1 MFNNLTER
9 ENSATEKLLKFGLSK
24 AAMAFKS
31 ILRTEAALTGIES
44 DLGPNGEVPQYSTKS
59 DGKTHLLKTELVGDV
74 KGICHLI
81 FSEVE
86 VQKLQN
92 AGLPEEVLMNNNPE
106 TRLMKLEYLT
116 EIDNMV
122 AGAVVTQLANFL
134 NLEIYG
140 NVPSLHVMQ
149 ADEVN
154 KYIKAESGVSD
165 AKVEFRA
172 AFDIPELGVKPE
184 FVWLLQES
192 FVDKVKENTDT
203 VLAKELM

>member
-24 AAMAFKS
+24 AALAFKN
-31 ILRTEAALTGIES
+31 ILGTDASLKDIASSFEH
-44 DLGPNGEVPQYSTKS
+44 LGSAPQYCTKAE
-59 DGKTHLLKTELVGDV
+59 GKTHLLKTELVGDL
-74 KGICHLI
+74 KGFCHLI
-81 FSEVE
+81 FSEHE
-86 VQKLQN
+86 VQKIQN

-106 TRLMKLEYLT
+106 TRLMKLEFLT

-134 NLEIYG
+134 ELEIYG

-154 KYIKAESGVSD
+154 KYIKAESEVYDST
-165 AKVEFRA
+165 VEFRA
-172 AFDIPELGVKPE
+172 TFGIPELEVQPE
-184 FVWLLQES
+184 FVWLLQEN
-192 FVDKVKENTDT
+192 FLDKVKSKAEN
-203 VLAKELM
+203 VLAKELT

>member
-9 ENSATEKLLKFGLSK
+9 ENSATDKLLQFGLSK
-24 AAMAFKS
+24 AALAFKS
-31 ILRTEAALTGIES
+31 ILGADATLSDIKS
-44 DLGPNGEVPQYSTKS
+44 DLEQIGEIPQYCTKS

-74 KGICHLI
+74 KGLCHLI
-81 FSEVE
+81 FSEQE
-86 VQKLQN
+86 VQRLQN
-92 AGLPEEVLMNNNPE
+92 AGLPEEVLVNNNPE

-154 KYIKAESGVSD
+154 KYIKAEAGVYDS
-165 AKVEFRA
+165 KVEFRA
-172 AFDIPELGVKPE
+172 VFNIPELNVQPE

-192 FVDKVKENTDT
+192 FIDKVKENAEN
-203 VLAKELM
+203 VLAKELT

>member
-9 ENSATEKLLKFGLSK
+9 ENSATDKLLKFGLSK
-24 AAMAFKS
+24 AALAFKS
-31 ILRTEAALTGIES
+31 ILGTDATLNGIAS
-44 DLGPNGEVPQYSTKS
+44 DLEQVGDVPQYCTKT

-74 KGICHLI
+74 KGFCHLI
-81 FSEVE
+81 FSENE
-86 VQKLQN
+86 VQKIQN
-92 AGLPEEVLMNNNPE
+92 AGLPEEVLINNNPE

-134 NLEIYG
+134 DLEIYG

-154 KYIKAESGVSD
+154 KYIKAESGVYNS
-165 AKVEFRA
+165 KVEFRA
-172 AFDIPELGVKPE
+172 AFSIPQLDVQPE

-192 FVDKVKENTDT
+192 FIDKVKENAEN
-203 VLAKELM
+203 VLAKELT